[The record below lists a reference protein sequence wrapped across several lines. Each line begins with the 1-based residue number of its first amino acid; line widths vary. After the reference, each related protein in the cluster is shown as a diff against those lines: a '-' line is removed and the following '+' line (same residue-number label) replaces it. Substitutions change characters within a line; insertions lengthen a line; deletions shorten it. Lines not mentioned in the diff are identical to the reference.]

1 MLVSSNIFFFICFVN
16 MLQNHV
22 NNRIAL
28 CHRQKMESHFNV
40 SAFTSLSIP
49 STVGNVCGI
58 DFSQDGIFLPV
69 LYGIFFTIGT
79 PLNLLAL
86 FGLYKLI
93 QSENVLPVYV
103 INLLIADLIQL
114 LTLPLWIDYYANGHY
129 WRFGPW
135 SCQFMGMCFYIS
147 IYAGIFFMCIIALE
161 RHLAIARPLSFKHLR
176 NLRFARWIALAIW
189 ILIAVPPAIAF
200 DKLFPKQKNYTLCIE
215 KYPSEGSFITYRLI
229 TLLVSFIIPLSFIVA
244 LHRETVRSLMAIN
257 SFSSEEK
264 RSIRGLLT
272 LLVAVFV
279 TVLGPYHFI
288 GCVKYIGLLIH
299 SSTCVWEKAVFVPY
313 QLARGFLSLNSLLD
327 PVFYIFLRRDFRDV
341 AGNYLPCLK
350 RMRTRSYRTEKTTIS
365 SQGCD

>member
-1 MLVSSNIFFFICFVN
+1 MFN
-16 MLQNHV
+16 NHG

-28 CHRQKMESHFNV
+28 CHRQKMESHNV
-40 SAFTSLSIP
+40 SAFTTLNVP
-49 STVGNVCGI
+49 STVGNACGI

-69 LYGIFFTIGT
+69 LYGIFFIIGT

-114 LTLPLWIDYYANGHY
+114 LTFPLWIDYYANGHY
-129 WRFGPW
+129 WRFGPR
-135 SCQFMGMCFYIS
+135 SCQFMGMFFYIS

-176 NLRFARWIALAIW
+176 NLRFARWIALSIW

-200 DKLFPKQKNYTLCIE
+200 DKLFPKQENYTLCIE

-229 TLLVSFIIPLSFIVA
+229 TLLVSFIIPLSFIVG

-257 SFSSEEK
+257 SLSSEEK

-288 GCVKYIGLLIH
+288 GCVKYVGLLIH
-299 SSTCVWEKAVFVPY
+299 SSACIWEKAVFVPY

>member
-1 MLVSSNIFFFICFVN
+1 
-16 MLQNHV
+16 
-22 NNRIAL
+22 
-28 CHRQKMESHFNV
+28 MESHFNV